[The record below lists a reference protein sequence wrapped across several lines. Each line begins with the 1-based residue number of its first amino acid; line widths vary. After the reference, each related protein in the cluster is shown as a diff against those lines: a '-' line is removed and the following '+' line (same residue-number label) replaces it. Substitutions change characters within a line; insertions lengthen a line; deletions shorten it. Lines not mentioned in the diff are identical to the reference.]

1 MIAVS
6 NKDQNIIIEEAPDY
20 AMTLAY
26 GQPGMVSVFEAD
38 AEPAING
45 VTIARK
51 ELAMNDVSD
60 EKVLE
65 AQEAEQDIIEM
76 IADNDPNNG
85 DGRLELVKKVKDAV
99 DAGLITAHHDQKN
112 LMDLHAIGLEYLDA
126 RDESVYAG
134 VAFIVFTAALLTS
147 GGLMA
152 ARTGPSWLRSPW
164 TAALLVPVA
173 GAFGVLLWNKHNAVK
188 DAENKVDTQI
198 ALIQSVL
205 NAKALPSDVQ
215 GDAADVDTLPAAIPA
230 DVTQAPPAQGQDTT
244 KAAPDT
250 VIIDGKETPVGGYVV
265 TGAVD
270 PVVEAKVKAGA
281 LFDRIIWPEKV
292 SPADVKVLA
301 EVLNYG
307 DDTFWASG
315 GAKGS
320 NWVDPMFRAFYEASG
335 GKNAAGRERI
345 MLIGKAIGDLPK
357 TSGKSWLPV
366 RPGGDGVMRID
377 VTELAKF
384 INSQRG

>member
-1 MIAVS
+1 MS
-6 NKDQNIIIEEAPDY
+6 NKDQDFIIEEAPDY

-26 GQPGMVSVFEAD
+26 GQPGMVSVFDDPSARSTKKEMDMSQASLPTPEMLAAQD
-38 AEPAING
+38 A
-45 VTIARK
+45 
-51 ELAMNDVSD
+51 
-60 EKVLE
+60 
-65 AQEAEQDIIEM
+65 AEDAVQDIVELVNN
-76 IADNDPNNG
+76 NDPTNG
-85 DGRLELVKKVKDAV
+85 DGRLDIIKKLKDSV
-99 DAGLITAHHDQKN
+99 DAGHIDAYHTDHAS
-112 LMDLHAIGLEYLDA
+112 LMDLHKVGLEYLDA
-126 RDESVYAG
+126 RDESTYAG
-134 VAFIVFTAALLTS
+134 VAFIASVVLLLTS

-164 TAALLVPVA
+164 TAGIMVPVT
-173 GAFGVLLWNKHNAVK
+173 GAFGMLLWNKHEKVK
-188 DAENKVDTQI
+188 DAENQVDTQI
-198 ALIQSVL
+198 ALIQTALSL
-205 NAKALPSDVQ
+205 KADQADRQQALP
-215 GDAADVDTLPAAIPA
+215 GAEIPA
-230 DVTQAPPAQGQDTT
+230 FPTDEARPATPGQDTT

-250 VIIDGKETPVGGYVV
+250 VLIDGKEMPVGGYIV

-270 PVVEAKVKAGA
+270 PIVEAKTKAGA

-320 NWVDPMFRAFYEASG
+320 NWVDPMFRAMVEASG
-335 GKNAAGRERI
+335 GRNVAGRERT
-345 MLIGKAIGDLPK
+345 MLIAKGIGDLPA
-357 TSGKSWLPV
+357 TNGKRWLPV

-377 VTELAKF
+377 VTELAKW

>member
-1 MIAVS
+1 MS
-6 NKDQNIIIEEAPDY
+6 NKDQDFIIEEAPDY

-26 GQPGMVSVFEAD
+26 GQPGMVSVFD
-38 AEPAING
+38 DPPARS
-45 VTIARK
+45 TQK
-51 ELAMNDVSD
+51 ELDMSQASLPTPEM
-60 EKVLE
+60 LA
-65 AQEAEQDIIEM
+65 AQDAAEDAVQDIVELVNS
-76 IADNDPNNG
+76 NDPTNG
-85 DGRLELVKKVKDAV
+85 DGRLDIIKKLKDSVEAGHI
-99 DAGLITAHHDQKN
+99 DAYHSDHAS
-112 LMDLHAIGLEYLDA
+112 LMDLHKIGLEYLDA
-126 RDESVYAG
+126 RDESTYAG
-134 VAFIVFTAALLTS
+134 VAFIASVVLLLTS

-164 TAALLVPVA
+164 TAGIMVPVT
-173 GAFGVLLWNKHNAVK
+173 GAFGMLLWNKHEKVK
-188 DAENKVDTQI
+188 DVENQVDTQI
-198 ALIQSVL
+198 ALIQTALSL
-205 NAKALPSDVQ
+205 KADQADNQQALPV
-215 GDAADVDTLPAAIPA
+215 AEP
-230 DVTQAPPAQGQDTT
+230 VTDQAPPSTTQGQDST

-250 VIIDGKETPVGGYVV
+250 VLIDGKETPVGGYIV

-320 NWVDPMFRAFYEASG
+320 NWVDPMFRAFYESSG
-335 GKNAAGRERI
+335 GKNAAGRERV

-357 TSGKSWLPV
+357 TNGKSWLPV

-377 VTELAKF
+377 VTELAKW